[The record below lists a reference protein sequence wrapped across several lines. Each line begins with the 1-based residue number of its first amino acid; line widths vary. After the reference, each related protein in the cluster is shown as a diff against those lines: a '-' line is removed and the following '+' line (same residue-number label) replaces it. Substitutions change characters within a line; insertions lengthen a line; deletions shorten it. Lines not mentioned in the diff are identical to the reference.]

1 MLLDLGRLQ
10 DGEPHLARTARK
22 PVVRLSANTAAEIGA
37 ADRSLVVVSTE
48 RGTIRLPLVIT
59 EMPDRVVWLPIKSP
73 GSAVLRD
80 LGAGP
85 GAVVRI
91 HAGGAA

>member
-1 MLLDLGRLQ
+1 
-10 DGEPHLARTARK
+10 
-22 PVVRLSANTAAEIGA
+22 
-37 ADRSLVVVSTE
+37 
-48 RGTIRLPLVIT
+48 
-59 EMPDRVVWLPIKSP
+59 MPDRVVWLPIKSP